1 MQTQGQAQYLL
12 EACLIIVD
20 DGAVASV
27 QGMCRAILDGARE
40 ESVRA
45 GVMTKSS
52 GKSGETI
59 VAASDVTKAGPV
71 NRSLI
76 EGFVDALS
84 RSSASGWAWMPSS
97 PQTTVEIEATRG
109 GKVIGRARAERSRPD
124 LLKYNKGTGLYGFT
138 LTFDHD
144 LEGGEIPKFRACGL
158 GEAAVLEGVSELPP
172 VVKPAPKRGAAVE
185 NGRDA
190 EGHIDNLTRWGATGW
205 AWSPKAPELQVLV
218 EAVVG
223 ERVIG
228 RTRAAEPRPDLAKH
242 GKGTGQYGFNMRF
255 EEALEDEVPQ
265 FRVLLDAV
273 APLACVHELPSS
285 DANSRVPQ
293 IRGTINRLLQDHS
306 QFTARGPEF
315 EEFDPSILEQDGVV
329 TSRLEP
335 LVFAFYLP
343 QFHQIPENDKFWGK
357 GFTEWRQMPRG
368 LPRYPGHYQPRIP
381 RDLGFY
387 DLLESEALPRQ
398 VAMAKSAGVNA
409 FAYYYYWFNTKRV
422 LERPLEALLESDVE
436 MPFLLIW
443 ANENWTRT
451 WDGAESSVLLR
462 QDYKEEDEPALV
474 DDLARHFSDR
484 RYVRLEGRP
493 FFIIY
498 NPAHIPEP
506 KVTIARWRAL
516 LKSRHGLDP
525 IIFMAQTFGARD
537 PEPFGLDGAMEFPPH
552 KLSDNLPGRPTPDA
566 YSAEFTG
573 RVIEYD
579 EFCDASLKEPAQP
592 FPLIKTVV
600 PSWDNDSRRP
610 NRGLSLEHTSPK
622 KYQRWLQ
629 TLIERAVVKPIFGRP
644 MVAINAW
651 NEWAEGAYL
660 EPDVHYGAAYL
671 NATARAINQATGSVR
686 PMRMIARS
694 SQSPALPI
702 SVILPNYNHARFLKE
717 RIGSVLAQTHRPDE
731 IIFLDDCS
739 SDDSLAIAEELLSG
753 SDIPYRIVR
762 NEQNSGGVFRQWL
775 KGLELARNDLIWIA
789 ETDDSAHP
797 EFLERLVPY
806 LARGEIAGAFGHI
819 RYIDESGEVLHDL
832 DSYFD
837 NMVNFSWDAAC
848 VVPAHRAFKRDFV
861 VRNVVPNASGFVFR
875 RPQLSERERER
886 LVQYRFAGD
895 WYFYALLLRGGCIAY
910 EPEAKSFFRLSR
922 SGTSRNAF
930 FTDRHLEEH
939 RMVLDDLSSEY
950 RVSDAAIR
958 AHIETLLCHFA
969 DRESGDLFSRLAPAH
984 TRRPPLRIC
993 IAAHSFDVGGGE
1005 ILPLELANALKA
1017 KGLHVTYLVMEN
1029 ELATG
1034 SKSVRR
1040 RLRADI
1046 PVVQWSDVC
1055 DDFGGFLG
1063 NFGIQVFN
1071 SHNVSVDY
1079 ALYCKHIE
1087 VLLPYVGSLHG
1098 GYETVPD
1105 LLTDHFASY
1114 LKRVVDSWLY
1124 LATKN
1129 TAMLK
1134 SAGIDDSSFRRS
1146 FNAVPPPAGP
1156 HVDRIEFRHQH
1167 GIPEEAFVTY
1177 LCSRAIPDKG
1187 WRLAIE
1193 AVQLVRELSNRP
1205 VWLVLIGDGPAAS
1218 ELKQMY
1224 GALDWVVFL
1233 GHVDNPSR
1241 YFDAFDLGVF
1251 PSTFSGETFP
1261 MFLLECFQAGK
1272 PVVATDIGE
1281 IPSIIGTDA
1290 NLRAGVL
1297 VPHQAARADIV
1308 YATAGAIAGL
1318 AQNSARYEA
1327 MCANALKASS
1337 RFSMERLVQSYIEL
1351 FTKLINGAEQTG
1363 ERRSVA
1369 RGTRLLGAA

>member
-1 MQTQGQAQYLL
+1 MDGQR
-12 EACLIIVD
+12 
-20 DGAVASV
+20 G
-27 QGMCRAILDGARE
+27 
-40 ESVRA
+40 ESVWT
-45 GVMTKSS
+45 GVMTKP
-52 GKSGETI
+52 SGETGETT
-59 VAASDVTKAGPV
+59 VAASDVTRAGRVDRP
-71 NRSLI
+71 LI
-76 EGFVDALS
+76 EGFVDTLT
-84 RSSASGWAWMPSS
+84 RNSASGWAWMPSS
-97 PQTTVEIEATRG
+97 PQTTVEVEATRG
-109 GKVIGRARAERSRPD
+109 GKVIGRTRAERPRPD

-138 LTFDHD
+138 LTFDHS
-144 LEGGEIPKFRACGL
+144 LEGIEVPQFRASGL
-158 GEAAVLEGVSELPP
+158 DGVIVLQGGSELPP
-172 VVKPAPKRGAAVE
+172 ATKPAPKSAVAVV
-185 NGRDA
+185 NSRDA
-190 EGHIDNLTRWGATGW
+190 EGHIDNLTRWSATGW
-205 AWSPKAPELQVLV
+205 AWSPKAPQLQVLV
-218 EAVVG
+218 EAVLG

-228 RTRAAEPRPDLAKH
+228 RARAVESRPDLAKH
-242 GKGTGQYGFNMRF
+242 GKGTGQYGFNIKF

-265 FRVLLDAV
+265 FRVLLDAST
-273 APLACVHELPSS
+273 PLACLHGLPSL
-285 DANSRVPQ
+285 DAKSRVPQ
-293 IRGTINRLLQDHS
+293 TRGTISRLLQDHS
-306 QFTARGPEF
+306 QFTTRGPEF
-315 EEFDPSILEQDGVV
+315 EEFDASIIEQDGAVAAV
-329 TSRLEP
+329 QEP
-335 LVFAFYLP
+335 LIFAFYLP
-343 QFHQIPENDKFWGK
+343 QFHPIPENDKFWGK

-387 DLLESEALPRQ
+387 DLLESDALQRQ
-398 VAMAKSAGVNA
+398 VALAKSAGVSA

-462 QDYKEEDEPALV
+462 QDYREEDEPALV

-484 RYVRLEGRP
+484 RYVRLGDRP
-493 FFIIY
+493 FFVIY
-498 NPAHIPEP
+498 NPTHIPEP
-506 KVTIARWRAL
+506 KVTIARWRGL

-537 PEPFGLDGAMEFPPH
+537 PEVFGLDGAMEFPPH

-573 RVIEYD
+573 RVIDYD
-579 EFCDASLKEPAQP
+579 EFCDASLKELPQA

-629 TLIERAVVKPIFGRP
+629 TLLERAIAKPIFGRP

-660 EPDVHYGAAYL
+660 EPDLHYGAAYL
-671 NATARAINQATGSVR
+671 NATARAINQATRSVR
-686 PMRMIARS
+686 PMRKVARS
-694 SQSPALPI
+694 SQSLALPI
-702 SVILPNYNHARFLKE
+702 TVILPNYNHERFLKD

-739 SDDSLAIAEELLSG
+739 SDGSVALAEELLSA
-753 SDIPYRIVR
+753 SEIPYRIVR

-775 KGLELARNDLIWIA
+775 MGLELARNNLIWIA

-797 EFLERLVPY
+797 EFLARLVPY
-806 LARGEIAGAFGHI
+806 LARDEIAGAFGHI
-819 RYIDESGEVLHDL
+819 RCIDESGQALHDL

-837 NMVNFSWDAAC
+837 NLVNFSWDDAC

-861 VRNVVPNASGFVFR
+861 VRNVVPNASGLVFR
-875 RPQLSERERER
+875 RPQLSEAERER

-895 WYFYALLLRGGCIAY
+895 WYFYALLLRGGCLAY
-910 EPEAKSFFRLSR
+910 EPEAKSFFRLNRSGASR
-922 SGTSRNAF
+922 SAF

-939 RMVLDDLSSEY
+939 RMVLDDISSEY
-950 RVSDAAIR
+950 RVGDAAVR
-958 AHIETLLCHFA
+958 AHVENLLCHFP
-969 DRESGDLFSRLAPAH
+969 DKESSDLFARLTPAR
-984 TRRPPLRIC
+984 TRQPPLRVC
-993 IAAHSFDVGGGE
+993 IAAHSFEVGGGE

-1017 KGLHVTYLVMEN
+1017 MGLHVTYLVMEN
-1029 ELATG
+1029 ELVVG
-1034 SKSVRR
+1034 GRSVRR

-1087 VLLPYVGSLHG
+1087 VLLPFVSSLHG

-1105 LLTDHFASY
+1105 LLTSHFAAF
-1114 LKRVVDSWLY
+1114 LKRVVDTWLY

-1129 TAMLK
+1129 TTMLK
-1134 SAGIDDSSFRRS
+1134 SAGVDESSFRRS
-1146 FNAVPPPAGP
+1146 FNAVPAPAGAP
-1156 HVDRIEFRHQH
+1156 VDRIEFRRQH
-1167 GIPEEAFVTY
+1167 DIPDDAFVGY
-1177 LCSRAIPDKG
+1177 VCSRAIPEKG

-1193 AVQLVRELSNRP
+1193 AVQLVRELSSRP
-1205 VWLVLIGDGPAAS
+1205 VWLVLIGDGPSAT
-1218 ELKQMY
+1218 ELKEIY
-1224 GALDWVVFL
+1224 STLDWVIFL

-1241 YFDAFDLGVF
+1241 YFNAFDLGVF

-1272 PVVATDIGE
+1272 PVVTTDIGE
-1281 IPSIIGTDA
+1281 ISSIIGNDA
-1290 NLRAGVL
+1290 KSRAGVL
-1297 VPHQAARADIV
+1297 VSHQAARADIV
-1308 YATAGAIAGL
+1308 YAVAGAIAGL
-1318 AQNSARYEA
+1318 AHNPTRHEA
-1327 MCANALKASS
+1327 MCANARRASG
-1337 RFSMERLVQSYIEL
+1337 RFSMERLAQSYIEL
-1351 FTKLINGAEQTG
+1351 FTKLVNEAERTG

-1369 RGTRLLGAA
+1369 RGTKLLGVA

>member
-1 MQTQGQAQYLL
+1 
-12 EACLIIVD
+12 
-20 DGAVASV
+20 
-27 QGMCRAILDGARE
+27 
-40 ESVRA
+40 
-45 GVMTKSS
+45 MTKPSGGIGEITSAVSS
-52 GKSGETI
+52 AIRT
-59 VAASDVTKAGPV
+59 GPV
-71 NRSLI
+71 DRPLI
-76 EGFVDALS
+76 EGFVDTLT
-84 RSSASGWAWMPSS
+84 RNSASGWAWMPSS
-97 PQTTVEIEATRG
+97 PQTTVEIEATHG
-109 GKVIGRARAERSRPD
+109 GKVIGRARAERPRPD
-124 LLKYNKGTGLYGFT
+124 LLKFNKGTGLYGFT
-138 LTFDHD
+138 LTFDHS
-144 LEGGEIPKFRACGL
+144 LTEIPQFRASGQ
-158 GEAAVLEGVSELPP
+158 GEAAVLQGVSELPP
-172 VVKPAPKRGAAVE
+172 TAKPEPKAAGAAV

-190 EGHIDNLTRWGATGW
+190 EGHIDHLTRWSATGW
-205 AWSPKAPELQVLV
+205 AWSPKAPELHVLV

-223 ERVIG
+223 DRVIG
-228 RTRAAEPRPDLAKH
+228 RTRAMEPRPDLAKH
-242 GKGTGQYGFNMRF
+242 GKGTGQYGFNMKF
-255 EEALEDEVPQ
+255 EEALEDEIPQ
-265 FRVLLDAV
+265 FRVLLDATM
-273 APLACVHELPSS
+273 PLACLHELLSLDP
-285 DANSRVPQ
+285 NSRVPQ
-293 IRGTINRLLQDHS
+293 TRGTINRLLQDHS

-315 EEFDPSILEQDGVV
+315 EEFDPSILEQDGAVASV
-329 TSRLEP
+329 QEP

-343 QFHQIPENDKFWGK
+343 QFHPIPENDKFWGK

-387 DLLESEALPRQ
+387 DLLESEALQRQ
-398 VAMAKSAGVNA
+398 VALAKSAGVNA

-422 LERPLEALLESDVE
+422 LERPLEALLGSDVE

-451 WDGAESSVLLR
+451 WDGAETSVLLR
-462 QDYKEEDEPALV
+462 QDYKEEDEPALI
-474 DDLARHFSDR
+474 DDLARHFSDY

-493 FFIIY
+493 FFVIY
-498 NPAHIPEP
+498 NPTHIPEP
-506 KVTIARWRAL
+506 KATIARWRQL
-516 LKSRHGLDP
+516 LKGRHGLDP

-573 RVIEYD
+573 RVIDYG
-579 EFCDASLKEPAQP
+579 EFCEASLNEPVQS

-610 NRGLSLEHTSPK
+610 NRGLSLEHTSPR

-629 TLIERAVVKPIFGRP
+629 TLLERAIAEPIFGRP

-671 NATARAINQATGSVR
+671 NATARAINQATR
-686 PMRMIARS
+686 RMLPTRLVARG
-694 SQSPALPI
+694 SQSVALPI
-702 SVILPNYNHARFLKE
+702 SVVLPNYNHERFLKE

-739 SDDSLAIAEELLSG
+739 SDGSVALAEELLSG
-753 SDIPYRIVR
+753 SEIPYRIVR

-775 KGLELARNDLIWIA
+775 RGLELARNDLIWIA

-797 EFLERLVPY
+797 EFLASLVPY
-806 LARGEIAGAFGHI
+806 LTRGDIAGAFGHI
-819 RYIDESGEVLHDL
+819 RCIDESGQVLRDL
-832 DSYFD
+832 DDYFD
-837 NMVNFSWDAAC
+837 NLLNFSWGEAC

-861 VRNVVPNASGFVFR
+861 VRNVVPNASGLVFR
-875 RPQLSERERER
+875 RPQLTENERER

-895 WYFYALLLRGGCIAY
+895 WYFYALLLRGGCLAY
-910 EPEAKSFFRLSR
+910 EPEAKSFFRLNR
-922 SGTSRNAF
+922 SGTSRSAF
-930 FTDRHLEEH
+930 FTERHLEEH
-939 RMVLDDLSSEY
+939 RMVLEDLSSQY
-950 RVSDAAIR
+950 RVSDASIR
-958 AHIETLLCHFA
+958 AHVENLLCQFPDKEA
-969 DRESGDLFSRLAPAH
+969 TELVTSLAPAR
-984 TRRPPLRIC
+984 TRQPPLRVC
-993 IAAHSFDVGGGE
+993 IAAHSFEVGGGE

-1017 KGLHVTYLVMEN
+1017 RGLHVTYLVMEN
-1029 ELATG
+1029 ELAVG
-1034 SKSVRR
+1034 AKSVRR

-1105 LLTDHFASY
+1105 LLTDHFAGY

-1129 TAMLK
+1129 TTMLK
-1134 SAGIDDSSFRRS
+1134 SAGLNEGSFRRS
-1146 FNAVPPPAGP
+1146 FNAVPAPAGP
-1156 HVDRIEFRHQH
+1156 AVDRIEFRRQH
-1167 GIPEEAFVTY
+1167 DIPEDALVTY
-1177 LCSRAIPDKG
+1177 LCSRAIPEKG

-1193 AVQLVRELSNRP
+1193 AVQLVRELSSRP
-1205 VWLVLIGDGPAAS
+1205 VWLVLIGDGPAAV
-1218 ELKQMY
+1218 ELKQIY
-1224 GALDWVVFL
+1224 AALDWVIFL
-1233 GHVDNPSR
+1233 GHTDNPSR
-1241 YFDAFDLGVF
+1241 YFGAFDLGIF

-1261 MFLLECFQAGK
+1261 MFLLECFQAGR

-1281 IPSIIGTDA
+1281 IPSIVGKDA
-1290 NLRAGVL
+1290 RTRAGVL
-1297 VPHQAARADIV
+1297 VSHQAPRADIV
-1308 YATAGAIAGL
+1308 YAVAGAIAGL
-1318 AQNSARYEA
+1318 AQNATRYEA
-1327 MCANALKASS
+1327 MCANARRASAD
-1337 RFSMERLVQSYIEL
+1337 FSMERLAQSYIEL
-1351 FTKLINGAEQTG
+1351 FTKLVNEAEQTG